1 MCARL
6 AQRLKINIK
15 KIFHYAI
22 PYALWASSVR
32 FFFPKKP
39 VNFSLWGKQCSFPKL
54 HLFPILD
61 HCVRHLYSSML
72 KILVWK
78 KIVWAKRPYPNNKL
92 QLFEPQFMLEN
103 VLWHSMLLPISYFLP
118 INLVLHV
125 ILMTVRAKISKKC
138 KINVYCLL
146 LRLYLILYCTF
157 FYIINTLYTGWRLED

>member
-1 MCARL
+1 MPAKFWKVYL
-6 AQRLKINIK
+6 NFPAK
-15 KIFHYAI
+15 KIF
-22 PYALWASSVR
+22 WR
-32 FFFPKKP
+32 ENPKFHSD
-39 VNFSLWGKQCSFPKL
+39 VYTYT
-54 HLFPILD
+54 
-61 HCVRHLYSSML
+61 LYSML